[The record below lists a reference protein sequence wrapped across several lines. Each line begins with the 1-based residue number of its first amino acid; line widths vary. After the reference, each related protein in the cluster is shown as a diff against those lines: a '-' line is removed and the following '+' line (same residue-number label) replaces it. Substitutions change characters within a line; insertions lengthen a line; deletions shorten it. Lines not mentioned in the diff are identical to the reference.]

1 MSIKCSLTTMCT
13 SPSSHP
19 LAGWGADM
27 AWAFLHF
34 TPCSLPEVP
43 AERSLKLFSL
53 FRSQTVRKKDGGA
66 HLGEEQHVILCVLKM
81 WYSSL
86 VAHMKGTA
94 APGSSRASF

>member
-1 MSIKCSLTTMCT
+1 
-13 SPSSHP
+13 
-19 LAGWGADM
+19 M
-27 AWAFLHF
+27 AWAFLYVHF
-34 TPCSLPEVP
+34 TPCSLPGVP
-43 AERSLKLFSL
+43 AERPLKLFSL

-66 HLGEEQHVILCVLKM
+66 HLGEEQQVILCVLKM